1 MKTPSTILGLLGRN
15 VGYSYSP
22 LIHNKAAE
30 LLGLPYCY
38 TIFDITDHL
47 LIPTALA
54 GARALGIAG
63 FNVTIPYKQTVL
75 SSMDEL
81 SPQAKATGA
90 VNTIRN
96 DNGKLYGYNT
106 DIAGVS
112 RPLLPYLDRIANNR
126 VGIFGCGGAARA
138 AVVALRD
145 TFAPSAVT
153 LFVRSPEKAVPFI
166 SDLGT
171 PPGTAPLNAAPV
183 SDLKGIQECTLLI
196 NATPIGTKGS
206 PGEGSVVLPSGT
218 SGIIH
223 AGQIVFDMVYNPLET
238 PLLQLAAAEGATA
251 VPGIEMLLAQA
262 AESFSIWTGRTMPTN
277 EVRRALL
284 EELSLNS

>member
-1 MKTPSTILGLLGRN
+1 MKAPANILGLLGRN

-22 LIHNKAAE
+22 LIHNKAVE

-38 TIFDITDHL
+38 TIFNIADHS
-47 LIPTALA
+47 LIPAALE

-75 SSMDEL
+75 GAMDEL
-81 SPQAKATGA
+81 SPQAEATGA

-96 DNGKLYGYNT
+96 NNGKLYGYNT

-112 RPLLPYLDRIANNR
+112 RPLLPYLDRITGKR
-126 VGIFGCGGAARA
+126 VGIFGSGGAARA

-145 TFAPSAVT
+145 TFSPSAIT
-153 LFVRSPEKAVPFI
+153 LFVRNPEKAASFI

-171 PPGTAPLNAAPV
+171 PNGTAPLNAAPMT
-183 SDLKGIQECTLLI
+183 DLKGIQECTLLI

-206 PGEGSVVLPSGT
+206 PGEGALVIPAEAP
-218 SGIIH
+218 GILH
-223 AGQIVFDMVYNPLET
+223 DGQIVFDMVYNPLET
-238 PLLQLAAAEGATA
+238 PLLQLAATQGAA
-251 VPGIEMLLAQA
+251 IVPGIEMLLAQA
-262 AESFSIWTGRTMPTN
+262 AESFSIWTGRTMPTD
-277 EVRRALL
+277 EVRKTLL
-284 EELSLNS
+284 EELTLNS